1 MTKSV
6 AYIRRTALTA
16 CAAAA
21 ILGQVGTAPALSLD
35 VEEIT
40 AVRAERKRANS
51 DGKLPLPGTPDL
63 KRLDDRLAERGVD
76 RDAPILIR
84 VFKAE
89 LEMEVWT
96 GDENGTYSLF
106 ATYPICYWS
115 GTLGPKLKE
124 GDKQAPEGFYT
135 VTMEQSFH
143 TGTRWPKSLNIGYP
157 NPFDQVNLRSGSHIL
172 IHGGCASIGC
182 FAMTNAVSLEVHK
195 LATDAL
201 DAGQPNI
208 PVHVFPFRM
217 TEANFAKYDM
227 PRWNGFWQNLKEG
240 YDLFERTARPPRVT
254 VCGMRYDFAA
264 SSRLEGLHPG
274 PIQVCPETEQVI
286 ADLSSI
292 NKKVAEQPVPQ
303 QQSSEIKT
311 ASLGGGG
318 ASYIGGPASY
328 LGGPAIAAAIV
339 NKLGENFE
347 QQLAP
352 ETPRPGV
359 SQTLT
364 RPLPCSLAMPSCR
377 RYASLREQMAH
388 KAALKID
395 EPEREKARAPKK
407 KKSAKKEIQQ
417 AALQRVQRRAAPVP
431 RGTRDAARQRRSTVA
446 RIQELP
452 LRIEAWARQ
461 QISSGPNCLRRL
473 RRACHTRG

>member
-1 MTKSV
+1 MTAS
-6 AYIRRTALTA
+6 
-16 CAAAA
+16 
-21 ILGQVGTAPALSLD
+21 
-35 VEEIT
+35 
-40 AVRAERKRANS
+40 AEK
-51 DGKLPLPGTPDL
+51 
-63 KRLDDRLAERGVD
+63 GVD

-89 LEMEVWT
+89 SEMEVWT

-227 PRWNGFWQNLKEG
+227 PRWNGFW
-240 YDLFERTARPPRVT
+240 RT
-254 VCGMRYDFAA
+254 
-264 SSRLEGLHPG
+264 
-274 PIQVCPETEQVI
+274 
-286 ADLSSI
+286 
-292 NKKVAEQPVPQ
+292 
-303 QQSSEIKT
+303 
-311 ASLGGGG
+311 
-318 ASYIGGPASY
+318 
-328 LGGPAIAAAIV
+328 
-339 NKLGENFE
+339 
-347 QQLAP
+347 
-352 ETPRPGV
+352 
-359 SQTLT
+359 
-364 RPLPCSLAMPSCR
+364 
-377 RYASLREQMAH
+377 
-388 KAALKID
+388 
-395 EPEREKARAPKK
+395 
-407 KKSAKKEIQQ
+407 
-417 AALQRVQRRAAPVP
+417 
-431 RGTRDAARQRRSTVA
+431 
-446 RIQELP
+446 
-452 LRIEAWARQ
+452 
-461 QISSGPNCLRRL
+461 
-473 RRACHTRG
+473 

>member
-1 MTKSV
+1 MTKSA

-35 VEEIT
+35 IEEIT

-63 KRLDDRLAERGVD
+63 KRLDDRLAESGVR

-89 LEMEVWT
+89 SEMEVWT
-96 GDENGTYSLF
+96 GDENGTYSHF

-143 TGTRWPKSLNIGYP
+143 SGTRWPKSLNIGYP

-254 VCGMRYDFAA
+254 VCGMRYDFTA
-264 SSRLEGLHPG
+264 SSRIEGLNPG
-274 PIQVCPETEQVI
+274 PIQVCPETEQLI

-318 ASYIGGPASY
+318 ASYLGGPASY

-407 KKSAKKEIQQ
+407 KKSAKKKSSK
-417 AALQRVQRRAAPVP
+417 RRY
-431 RGTRDAARQRRSTVA
+431 S
-446 RIQELP
+446 E
-452 LRIEAWARQ
+452 
-461 QISSGPNCLRRL
+461 SSGEPRQYREV
-473 RRACHTRG
+473 RETRHASDDRQWREFKSSRYE

>member
-1 MTKSV
+1 MTKSA

-35 VEEIT
+35 IEEIT

-51 DGKLPLPGTPDL
+51 EGKLPLPGTPDL
-63 KRLDDRLAERGVD
+63 KRLDDRLSEKGVS

-89 LEMEVWT
+89 SEMEVWT

-135 VTMEQSFH
+135 VTMKQSFH

-182 FAMTNAVSLEVHK
+182 FAMTNAVSLEVYR

-217 TEANFAKYDM
+217 TEANLAKYDM
-227 PRWNGFWQNLKEG
+227 PRWNSFWQNLKEG

-254 VCGMRYDFAA
+254 VCGTRYGFAA

-292 NKKVAEQPVPQ
+292 NRKVAEQPVPQ

-318 ASYIGGPASY
+318 ASYLGGPASYLGGPASY
-328 LGGPAIAAAIV
+328 LGGPAIASAIV

-352 ETPRPGV
+352 RAPRPGV
-359 SQTLT
+359 SPTLT
-364 RPLPCSLAMPSCR
+364 RPLPCSLALPSCR

-388 KAALKID
+388 KAALKVE

-407 KKSAKKEIQQ
+407 KKSVTKKKKSSKKRYTE
-417 AALQRVQRRAAPVP
+417 AREYREP
-431 RGTRDAARQRRSTVA
+431 RETRHASDDRQWR
-446 RIQELP
+446 EFK
-452 LRIEAWARQ
+452 
-461 QISSGPNCLRRL
+461 SSRYE
-473 RRACHTRG
+473 